1 VAAHLGAPV
10 AGELDEV
17 EAVQDR
23 DGARE
28 IGEEDEA
35 RLEGADEDRL
45 EAGVVARDLRAE
57 LADASTELLR
67 REIDVADSRIEIY
80 DARSRWKC

>member
-1 VAAHLGAPV
+1 MPAHLGAPV

-23 DGARE
+23 NGARE

-35 RLEGADEDRL
+35 RLQGADEDRL
-45 EAGVVARDLRAE
+45 QARVVARDLRTE
-57 LADASTELLR
+57 LAHTRTELLR
-67 REIDVADSRIEIY
+67 REVDVADSRIEIY

>member
-1 VAAHLGAPV
+1 MAAHLGAPV

-23 DGARE
+23 DGARKV
-28 IGEEDEA
+28 GEEDEA
-35 RLEGADEDRL
+35 RLEGSDEDRL
-45 EAGVVARDLRAE
+45 EASVVAGDLRAE
-57 LADASTELLR
+57 LAHARTELLR
-67 REIDVADSRIEIY
+67 REVDVADSRIEIY

>member
-1 VAAHLGAPV
+1 MPAHLGAPV
-10 AGELDEV
+10 AGEVDEV

-23 DGARE
+23 NGARE

-35 RLEGADEDRL
+35 RLQGADEDRL
-45 EAGVVARDLRAE
+45 QARVVARDLRTE
-57 LADASTELLR
+57 LAHARTELLR
-67 REIDVADSRIEIY
+67 REVDVADSRIEIY